1 MNELLPT
8 SYEQLRRSFD
18 DLRYGGFSQYP
29 LIGFGSLTTFDPS
42 RVPEGRAT
50 LHAWDYVPYER
61 PDGRSWDET
70 KRDYAERMID
80 HMGALHREHRCTR
93 TFFSITVTALSTWS
107 APRRA
112 FGVATCTASRRRRYQ
127 SGAHR
132 PTPELGQF
140 TVPGVER
147 LYLVGPFQHPGGGVF
162 GAGRG
167 AAMKFMEDTKTN
179 VSGVTRRGLRRVTR
193 VRRKPRVPQGCTA
206 VK

>member
-1 MNELLPT
+1 MIELLPT

-80 HMGALHREHRCTR
+80 HMGRFIENIDQREHP
-93 TFFSITVTALSTWS
+93 A
-107 APRRA
+107 
-112 FGVATCTASRRRRYQ
+112 
-127 SGAHR
+127 
-132 PTPELGQF
+132 
-140 TVPGVER
+140 
-147 LYLVGPFQHPGGGVF
+147 
-162 GAGRG
+162 
-167 AAMKFMEDTKTN
+167 
-179 VSGVTRRGLRRVTR
+179 VSL
-193 VRRKPRVPQGCTA
+193 
-206 VK
+206 